1 LIQSSIQIIH
11 DEHTALA
18 SMLRSIGM
26 MLDRGPGANP
36 QAFFEVMRA
45 MLFYIDE
52 FPEQRHHPKE
62 TELLFPPVAKL
73 APETREAIEQ
83 LGQDHA
89 NGEVAVRELQHQ
101 LLAWELLGET
111 RRAVFETAA
120 RDYLNFYL
128 THMRLE
134 ETVVLPAARRVL
146 SEDDWSV
153 IDAAFETNCDP
164 LTGKYPRDPIYDRL
178 FTQIVTQAPAPIGLG
193 EG

>member
-1 LIQSSIQIIH
+1 LIQSSVQIIH

-18 SMLRSIGM
+18 SMLRSVGM

-62 TELLFPPVAKL
+62 TELLFPPVARL
-73 APETREAIEQ
+73 APETRAAIAQ
-83 LGQDHA
+83 LDLDHA
-89 NGEVAVRELQHQ
+89 RGEIAVRELQHR

-111 RRAVFETAA
+111 RREVFETAA
-120 RDYLNFYL
+120 RRYLSFYL
-128 THMRLE
+128 EHMRLE
-134 ETVVLPAARRVL
+134 ETMVLPAAMRVL
-146 SEDDWSV
+146 SEDDWRA

-164 LTGKYPRDPIYDRL
+164 LTGQYPRDPIYDRL
-178 FTQIVTQAPAPIGLG
+178 FTQIVSQAPAPIGLG